1 MLNNLFLLPLSVIPM
16 FAPLTG
22 PSGDITPSAH
32 VQVAKVPLPELSLQ
46 QWNMLRQQ
54 QGADSKPL
62 PLDVQLS
69 VDHGQVYDVNVRRS
83 TGYPDVDTAVV
94 NWIQTNWKTAS
105 WFAGGDDY
113 VVSFDVNPAVRQIVF
128 RNS

>member
-1 MLNNLFLLPLSVIPM
+1 MPNSFFLLPLSVIPM
-16 FAPLTG
+16 IAPLTA
-22 PSGDITPSAH
+22 PSGDITPASQ

-105 WFAGGDDY
+105 WFVGGDDF
-113 VVSFDVNPAVRQIVF
+113 VVSFNVNPAVRQIVF